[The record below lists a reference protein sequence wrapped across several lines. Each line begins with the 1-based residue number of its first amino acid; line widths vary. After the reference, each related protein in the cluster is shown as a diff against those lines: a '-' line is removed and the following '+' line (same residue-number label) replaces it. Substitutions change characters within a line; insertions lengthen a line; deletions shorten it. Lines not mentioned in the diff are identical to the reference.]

1 MFKLWADVIRGLWK
15 ENPTF
20 RLLIGMC
27 PTLAITT
34 SASNGVAMGLATT
47 FVLVCSSAMI
57 SLLKSLI
64 PKEVRIACYTVI
76 IATFVTIVDYILAA
90 FLPDMHQVLGLY
102 IPLIV
107 VNCIILARA
116 EAYASK
122 APVHL
127 AIADGLGMG
136 LGFTWAITFMASIRE
151 LLGMGTIF
159 GYQIFGT
166 SYTPV
171 VMAILPPG
179 GFLTLG
185 ILVGC
190 MNQLTAYLEARKKK
204 AQAPSAAVTSSAAA
218 R

>member
-1 MFKLWADVIRGLWK
+1 MFKLWTDVIRGLWK

>member
-116 EAYASK
+116 ETYASK